1 MSGIVGHHAWCQVQD
16 HAGPCPSEEILLPN
30 GGSTWI
36 EATPTP
42 TIIVSLGRRAKD
54 EFPELT
60 SAQARVVAGVL
71 TDLAVRV
78 DKAGHV
84 SRRSP

>member
-1 MSGIVGHHAWCQVQD
+1 MSGRVEHHHAWCQVQH
-16 HAGPCPSEEILLPN
+16 HAGPCLSEEILLPN

-54 EFPELT
+54 QFPELT
-60 SAQARVVAGVL
+60 PAQAREVVAILADLVDRIDQGHL
-71 TDLAVRV
+71 TA
-78 DKAGHV
+78 
-84 SRRSP
+84 P